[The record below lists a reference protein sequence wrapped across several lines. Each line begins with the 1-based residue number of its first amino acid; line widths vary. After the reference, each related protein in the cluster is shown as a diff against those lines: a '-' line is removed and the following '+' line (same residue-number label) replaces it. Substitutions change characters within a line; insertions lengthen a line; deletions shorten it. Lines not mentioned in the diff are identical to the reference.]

1 MHLPKNVSP
10 NCALAVLTAATSQL
24 FQLLWCWQSSGSEGW
39 VQQGGYIP
47 TTAMDDY
54 WKVKMNHSPTPN
66 LTLLVLLLFTT
77 LVVGEDSE
85 ILPLEF
91 PANGWKTC
99 LILKS
104 EHMYLLSNYHK

>member
-1 MHLPKNVSP
+1 MYYLNKLEDFFKKCHSQKNLNFMKISILLPKKVSP
-10 NCALAVLTAATSQL
+10 NCAAVVLTAATSQL

-66 LTLLVLLLFTT
+66 LTLLVFLLFT
-77 LVVGEDSE
+77 
-85 ILPLEF
+85 ILS
-91 PANGWKTC
+91 GR
-99 LILKS
+99 
-104 EHMYLLSNYHK
+104 